1 MLSLSDADLSSSS
14 LLRLELSHLR
24 LELSHLISD
33 ADHELSHL
41 LRFWF
46 QALLSSESRILGI
59 PRIESEVEDVVSK
72 LVKFAEQSRAM
83 KEMFA
88 STSGVFLTNNNL
100 RRRLQNKQQPNEHD
114 VAAAADADT
123 AAAAEGCGNQTNRA
137 IEREAM
143 DIAKAW
149 LSKIKSKG
157 KEKSSKKKK
166 TTTRINVKKEG
177 SKTAEEAVSN
187 ATKQKA
193 AAAKQF
199 IENHY
204 KKQLQSQQQRHER
217 RRKLSTCGVRGIK
230 MGTDD
235 FEPLTMIGKGAF
247 GEGEG
252 TGHVYAMKKLKKSE
266 MLRRGQVEHVKAER
280 NLLAEVDSNCIVK
293 LYCSFQD
300 EEYMYL
306 IMDYL
311 PGGDMMTLL
320 MKKRQGFIDIKPDN
334 LLLDRS
340 GHMKLSDFGLCKPL
354 DCSVLEEKDF
364 TYAQNI
370 VTWRNYLKFPEEVRL
385 SPEEAKDLICRLLCN
400 VEQRL
405 GTKRAYEIKDH
416 PWFVGVEWGKLY
428 QMKAGFIPQVNDE
441 LDTQNFEKFDEMLS
455 SKDINFVGYTYKN
468 VEILST
474 NPKRPSIKSL
484 FEDESAGGT
493 TSYQGSFLK
502 HLPPQIQKFQ
512 RKSAKRAH
520 HPDDTSLEPDF

>member
-1 MLSLSDADLSSSS
+1 MSDANPMLSLSDADLSSSS

-59 PRIESEVEDVVSK
+59 PRIESEVEDVVSKLVKFAEQSRAMKEMFDVVSK

-217 RRKLSTCGVRGIK
+217 
-230 MGTDD
+230 
-235 FEPLTMIGKGAF
+235 
-247 GEGEG
+247 
-252 TGHVYAMKKLKKSE
+252 
-266 MLRRGQVEHVKAER
+266 
-280 NLLAEVDSNCIVK
+280 
-293 LYCSFQD
+293 
-300 EEYMYL
+300 
-306 IMDYL
+306 
-311 PGGDMMTLL
+311 
-320 MKKRQGFIDIKPDN
+320 
-334 LLLDRS
+334 
-340 GHMKLSDFGLCKPL
+340 
-354 DCSVLEEKDF
+354 
-364 TYAQNI
+364 
-370 VTWRNYLKFPEEVRL
+370 
-385 SPEEAKDLICRLLCN
+385 
-400 VEQRL
+400 
-405 GTKRAYEIKDH
+405 
-416 PWFVGVEWGKLY
+416 
-428 QMKAGFIPQVNDE
+428 
-441 LDTQNFEKFDEMLS
+441 
-455 SKDINFVGYTYKN
+455 
-468 VEILST
+468 
-474 NPKRPSIKSL
+474 
-484 FEDESAGGT
+484 
-493 TSYQGSFLK
+493 
-502 HLPPQIQKFQ
+502 
-512 RKSAKRAH
+512 
-520 HPDDTSLEPDF
+520 